1 MVINVHQA
9 KTQLS
14 RLLEQVLRGEE
25 VIIGRAGKP
34 VAKLVPY
41 EQVQRP
47 SRTPGLWRGK
57 VRMAADFEELP
68 PGLASA
74 FRGEQP

>member
-1 MVINVHQA
+1 
-9 KTQLS
+9 
-14 RLLEQVLRGEE
+14 
-25 VIIGRAGKP
+25 
-34 VAKLVPY
+34 VAKLVPH

-57 VRMAADFEELP
+57 VRMAGDFEELP

>member
-1 MVINVHQA
+1 MA
-9 KTQLS
+9 KIQRAILS
-14 RLLEQVLRGEE
+14 LAGKSGAAEFAGGL
-25 VIIGRAGKP
+25 AGKP
-34 VAKLVPY
+34 AAKPVPY

-47 SRTPGLWRGK
+47 SRTPGLWGGK
-57 VRMAADFEELP
+57 VRIAGDFEELP